1 MKALVVGLG
10 AFTPELTFPWAQ
22 EGTLPAL
29 GRLLEEGVWGRLES
43 VPNMNSASAWNSFAT
58 GLEPGRHGVFH
69 FTEIVPGTYYERN
82 LNASHRRGKPFWGR
96 LSDLGHR
103 VGVINVPMTYPAEP
117 VAGFMVAGRGA
128 PSPQSQGF
136 SYPAGFFDGIANKM
150 QRAYC
155 IEAEAHRLAAQAQW
169 DEAARVILDS
179 LEARREFVLRA
190 SDAEV
195 PDLLMVV
202 FTAADVAQHLFW
214 RYLNPQAFGLE
225 VSESEELGSVVQ
237 RVYRRLDD
245 VLAELVERTAPE
257 AVVVL
262 SERGAGFNQRGGDY
276 LFAWLQSMGLLHTQ
290 DKSRGIRRW
299 LARARAGD
307 DRCPPG
313 TRPIQML
320 APVDWSRTQAYC
332 VGTDDIHINL
342 RGREPQGIV
351 SESQYESLCQKIIER
366 LLETVDPV
374 TKMPVVEIAAMSRE
388 VYEGPFAHRSPDIMI
403 RWRTE
408 QVLNG
413 LETPGCAP
421 VLAQDIPLITGSHR
435 PQGVFLAA
443 GMGIRKAAEIRG
455 ARITDVAPT
464 LLHFF
469 GDGVPISMDGRVL
482 VEIFEPEWMAM
493 HPVIVE
499 ERATGGAEEGTAM
512 LDDDVT
518 LVEERLRGLGYID

>member
-22 EGTLPAL
+22 EGALPTLR
-29 GRLLEEGVWGRLES
+29 RLLEEGVWGRLES
-43 VPNMNSASAWNSFAT
+43 VPNMNSASAWSSFAT
-58 GLEPGRHGVFH
+58 GLEPGRHGIFH

-82 LNASHRRGKPFWGR
+82 LNTSHRRGKPFWGR
-96 LSDLGHR
+96 LGDLGHR

-117 VAGFMVAGRGA
+117 IAGFMVAGADA
-128 PSPQSQGF
+128 PSPKSQGF
-136 SYPAGFFDGIANKM
+136 SYPPGFFDGIANKM
-150 QRAYC
+150 QHAYC
-155 IEAEAHRLAAQAQW
+155 IEAEAHHLAAQAQW
-169 DEAARVILDS
+169 DEAVRVILDG
-179 LEARREFVLRA
+179 LEAHREFVLRA
-190 SDAEV
+190 LDAEI
-195 PDLLMVV
+195 PDLLTVV
-202 FTAADVAQHLFW
+202 FTAADVAQHFFW
-214 RYLNPQAFGLE
+214 RHLNPQAFGLD

-245 VLAELVERTAPE
+245 VLAELIERTAPE

-276 LFAWLQSMGLLHTQ
+276 LFAWLQNMGLLHTQ
-290 DKSRGIRRW
+290 DKSKGIRRW
-299 LARARAGD
+299 LARARAGGN
-307 DRCPPG
+307 RCPPG
-313 TRPIQML
+313 TRPIPML
-320 APVDWSRTQAYC
+320 ASVDWSRTKAYC

-351 SESQYESLCQKIIER
+351 SEAQYEGLCREIIER

-374 TKMPVVEIAAMSRE
+374 TKMPVVEIAATSRE
-388 VYEGPFAHRSPDIMI
+388 VYKGPFVHRAPDIMI

-408 QVLNG
+408 QVLSG
-413 LETPGCAP
+413 LETAGCAP

-435 PQGVFLAA
+435 PQGILLAA
-443 GMGIRKAAEIRG
+443 GAGIRKAAEIRG
-455 ARITDVAPT
+455 AQITDIAPT

-469 GDGVPISMDGRVL
+469 GDGVPVSMDGHAL

-493 HPVIVE
+493 HPVIME
-499 ERATGGAEEGTAM
+499 KRATEGTEEGAAM